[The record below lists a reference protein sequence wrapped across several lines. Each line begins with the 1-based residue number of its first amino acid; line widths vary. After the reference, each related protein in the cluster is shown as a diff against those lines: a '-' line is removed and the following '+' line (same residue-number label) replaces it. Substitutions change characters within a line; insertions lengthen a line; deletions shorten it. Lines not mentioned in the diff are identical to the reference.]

1 MASNVKNTQ
10 KPPKA
15 DTTAED
21 DDISTSTKATNMK
34 ENDKKSKNSESKE
47 DPNDL
52 GEWEEKV
59 KEAGALPGKA
69 NVRHKA
75 HPFGDRTKHRY
86 FIVSF
91 SGLTV
96 AKCLKIRVNDNIS

>member
-1 MASNVKNTQ
+1 MASNFNDTVSRTENVVENSVASDQ
-10 KPPKA
+10 ISQPPK
-15 DTTAED
+15 EEEK
-21 DDISTSTKATNMK
+21 S
-34 ENDKKSKNSESKE
+34 DKKSKKSESKE

-86 FIVSF
+86 LTLIFRF
-91 SGLTV
+91 DSGKMFESTS
-96 AKCLKIRVNDNIS
+96 AK

>member
-1 MASNVKNTQ
+1 MKSN
-10 KPPKA
+10 
-15 DTTAED
+15 AENGQNSMD
-21 DDISTSTKATNMK
+21 STSQQPTKAETVKAKKATKVK
-34 ENDKKSKNSESKE
+34 ERDKMSKNLESKE

-52 GEWEEKV
+52 GEWEDKV

-86 FIVSF
+86 LSLIFRF
-91 SGLTV
+91 DSGKMFEST
-96 AKCLKIRVNDNIS
+96 